1 MVKKTNMYRVIVGES
16 KILEDNL
23 TNEQANYLFEFLSF
37 ERGMADLKIEEYFP
51 AAHRLGRNPDIH

>member
-37 ERGMADLKIEEYFP
+37 ERGMSNLKIEQYYP
-51 AAHRLGRNPDIH
+51 DKHRLGRNPDLH